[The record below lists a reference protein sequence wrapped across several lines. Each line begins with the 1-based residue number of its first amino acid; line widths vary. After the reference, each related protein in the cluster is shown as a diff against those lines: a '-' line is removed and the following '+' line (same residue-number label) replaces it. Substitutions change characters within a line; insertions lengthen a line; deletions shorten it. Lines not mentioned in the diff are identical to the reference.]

1 MPVLTLAEFAALP
14 PAWPE
19 YLDGPN
25 CQSMLIARIHPDCN
39 RSEGDE
45 DVLARALV
53 FDVPPGGNLGPATL
67 RRITIRKCN
76 LIPTPLSVPVPD
88 YLTPSEREHWKLYGY
103 GYGDSK
109 SAENYR
115 EMYADVLRAILTLP
129 VIRLT

>member
-76 LIPTPLSVPVPD
+76 LIPTPISVPVLDNPTACD
-88 YLTPSEREHWKLYGY
+88 LEHLKWDVELQRRF
-103 GYGDSK
+103 
-109 SAENYR
+109 AENYCR
-115 EMYADVLRAILTLP
+115 LYADVLQAILTLP